1 MVQRSWP
8 MLVYAYA
15 VGHTGR
21 SPNTSLSFFPTWVI
35 VVFRLISL
43 RLHDLL
49 DLATLLP
56 IRCGAWI
63 GVDGTYGTA
72 GLAAIVYQYGYSPLA
87 EY

>member
-1 MVQRSWP
+1 MGYSGFSFW
-8 MLVYAYA
+8 LV
-15 VGHTGR
+15 
-21 SPNTSLSFFPTWVI
+21 
-35 VVFRLISL
+35 L

-56 IRCGAWI
+56 ILCGAWI